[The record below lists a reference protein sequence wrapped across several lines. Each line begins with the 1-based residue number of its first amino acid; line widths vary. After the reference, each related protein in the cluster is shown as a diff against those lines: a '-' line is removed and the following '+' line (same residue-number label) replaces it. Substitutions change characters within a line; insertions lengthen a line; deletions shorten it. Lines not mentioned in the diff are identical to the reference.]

1 MVAERCAMTHW
12 HFWIDR
18 GGTFTDVVARR
29 PDGRIE
35 TAKLLSENPGHYD
48 DAAVAAIRQL
58 TGVASG
64 DLPPADIRIGTTVAT
79 NALLERN
86 GEPTLLAITRGFG
99 DALRIGYQDRPD
111 IFALAV
117 ERPAPLY
124 TDVVEIDERVTA
136 GGEVV
141 QAPDA
146 RAVRESLAAAYDR
159 GLRAIAIVL
168 MHGFRYPA
176 HEAALADIAREVG
189 FTQVSVSHQVSP
201 LIKLVARGDT
211 SVVDASLSPVLGR
224 YVVGLEKALGEGQH
238 PLFMQSNG
246 GLTDGRSF
254 SGKDALLSGPA
265 GGIVGMA
272 TTAEQ
277 AGFDRVIGFDMGGT
291 STDVSL
297 YAGEYERRHDAVLGG
312 VRVATPMLRI
322 DTVAAGG
329 GSVCNLS
336 LGRLV
341 VGPQSAGAVPG
352 PACYRQG
359 GPLTV
364 TDCNLVLGKIQP
376 EHFPH
381 VFGPDGDQPLDRA
394 GSEARLSELAARVE
408 AETGQRL
415 DGQALA
421 EGLIAIAVANMAKAI
436 KSISVARGHDPA
448 DYVLTSFGGAGGQHA
463 CLVADALGIRR
474 VMIHPLAGVLSAYGM
489 GLAKRRVM
497 RERTVSLPL
506 GDDAARAE
514 ATAALEAEAR
524 AALRE
529 QGVGDDT
536 ISIEA
541 SAQLRHARAD
551 FGIAV
556 RLDTPEAMKAAFDAA
571 FRRQFGFVVD
581 DDLVVD
587 LLRVEAISGA
597 VAAPSAVTEL
607 PARSAP
613 ALAEIALFSGGK
625 THQAPLFDR
634 TALAADTTIPGP
646 AVIVDPSATTVV
658 EPGWSATVDPHGS
671 LILTRHLPVAR
682 PAADGSADSSVDP
695 VRLELFAGLF
705 MGLAEEMGAALQRSA
720 ASVNIRERLDFS
732 CALFDAGG
740 NLIANAPHIPVHL
753 GSMGDSIRTIIAR
766 RGDGA
771 DGRGIRRGDVY
782 ALNNPYE
789 GGTHLPDIT
798 VIMPVFVGDAAEPS
812 FFTAAR
818 GHHAD
823 IGGMTPG
830 SMPPDSTTI
839 VEEGIIFDNVLIV
852 DEGRFCD
859 AEIRALLASGEYPA
873 RSIAQN
879 IADLSAQ
886 VAACRRGADGLVALA
901 ESHGAEVVQAYMAH
915 LQDHAAGAVE
925 TLIGTLA
932 EGDFDYELDNGARV
946 RVSVRLDRTA
956 RKAVVDFTGTSDQLP
971 NNFNAPRAVVRAAVL
986 YVLRTLVDLPI
997 PLNDGFLRPVDIVV
1011 PEGSMLNPQYP
1022 AAVVAGNVETSQVV
1036 TDVLFGAL
1044 GVLAASQGTMNN
1056 LTFGDDSKY
1065 QYYETICG
1073 GAGAGADFDGCD
1085 AIQTHM
1091 TNSRLTDPEVLETRF
1106 PVLVDSFAIRRG
1118 SGGAGQHR
1126 GGDGTVRR
1134 LRFRAAMH
1142 AAILSNRRRVPPF
1155 GLHGGGAGAPGLN
1168 RIECADGRVEPLA
1181 GTGVG
1186 VMAPGDVLVIETP
1199 GGGGY
1204 GRAD

>member
-1 MVAERCAMTHW
+1 MAQW

-18 GGTFTDVVARR
+18 GGTFTDVVARH
-29 PDGRIE
+29 PDGSIS
-35 TAKLLSENPGHYD
+35 TAKFLSENPEHYD

-58 TGVASG
+58 TGVG
-64 DLPPADIRIGTTVAT
+64 DGDIPPADIRIGTTVAT
-79 NALLERN
+79 NALLERK
-86 GEPTLLAITRGFG
+86 GEPTALAITRGFG
-99 DALRIGYQDRPD
+99 DALRIGYQERPD

-124 TDVVEIDERVTA
+124 ADVVEIDERVTA
-136 GGEVV
+136 DGEIL
-141 QAPDA
+141 QPLDSRAA
-146 RAVRESLAAAYDR
+146 RAGLTAAYER

-168 MHGFRYPA
+168 MHGFRHPA
-176 HEAALADIAREVG
+176 HEAALAEIAREIG
-189 FTQVSVSHQVSP
+189 FTQVSVSHRVSP

-211 SVVDASLSPVLGR
+211 SVVDASLSPVLRR
-224 YVVGLEKALGEGQH
+224 YVEGLEAALGEGRR

-246 GLTDGRSF
+246 GLTDGHSF

-272 TTAEQ
+272 RTAEQ
-277 AGFDRVIGFDMGGT
+277 AGFSHVIGFDMGGT

-297 YAGEYERRHDAVLGG
+297 YAGDYERRHDAVLGG
-312 VRVATPMLRI
+312 VRIATPMLRI

-329 GSVCNLS
+329 GSVCDVS
-336 LGRLV
+336 MGRLV
-341 VGPQSAGAVPG
+341 VGPDSAGAVPG
-352 PACYRQG
+352 PACYRRG

-376 EHFPH
+376 DHFPH

-394 GSEARLSELAARVE
+394 ASEARLAELAARVE
-408 AETGQRL
+408 SETGQRIAPR
-415 DGQALA
+415 ALA

-448 DYVLTSFGGAGGQHA
+448 DYVLACFGGAGGQHA
-463 CLVADALGIRR
+463 CLVADALRIER

-489 GLAKRRVM
+489 GLAERRVM

-506 GDDAARAE
+506 ADNTGRAE
-514 ATAALEAEAR
+514 ALAAIEQEAHSAL
-524 AALRE
+524 AA
-529 QGVGDDT
+529 QGVPGDT
-536 ISIEA
+536 IRIEA

-556 RLDTPEAMKAAFDAA
+556 KVGTPDRMRADFDAA
-571 FRRQFGFVVD
+571 FRRQFGFTVD
-581 DDLVVD
+581 DALVID
-587 LLRVEAISGA
+587 LLRVEAIAGGA
-597 VAAPSAVTEL
+597 AAPASVVDL
-607 PARSAP
+607 PTKSLP
-613 ALAEIALFSGGK
+613 PLAEVELFSGG
-625 THQAPLFDR
+625 TAHRAPLFDR
-634 TALAADTTIPGP
+634 AGLAADATVPGP
-646 AVIVDPSATTVV
+646 AVIVDPTATTIV
-658 EPGWSATVDPHGS
+658 EPGWRATVDAQGS
-671 LILTRHLPVAR
+671 LILTRHDAIEQT
-682 PAADGSADSSVDP
+682 DADSSADP

-732 CALFDAGG
+732 CALFDADG

-753 GSMGDSIRTIIAR
+753 GSMGDSIRAVIAR

-798 VIMPVFVGDAAEPS
+798 VIMPVFVGDGTAPA

-823 IGGMTPG
+823 VGGISPG
-830 SMPPDSTTI
+830 SMPPDSTSI
-839 VEEGIIFDNVLIV
+839 ADEGIIFDNVLIV

-859 AEIRALLASGEYPA
+859 AEIRALLASSDHPA
-873 RSIAQN
+873 RNIPQN

-886 VAACRRGADGLVALA
+886 IAACRRGADGLVSLA
-901 ESHGAEVVQAYMAH
+901 DSHGVHVVQAYMGH
-915 LQDHAAGAVE
+915 LQNNAAAAVRA
-925 TLIGTLA
+925 LIGNLS
-932 EGDFDYELDNGARV
+932 EGDFAYQLDNGAVV
-946 RVSVRLDRTA
+946 RVAVRLDRAQRTA
-956 RKAVVDFTGTSDQLP
+956 TVDFTGSSDQLSS
-971 NNFNAPRAVVRAAVL
+971 NFNAPRAVVRAAVL

-997 PLNDGFLRPVDIVV
+997 PLNDGFLRPVEIVV
-1011 PEGSMLNPQYP
+1011 PEGSMLNPLYP

-1036 TDVLFGAL
+1036 TDALFGAL
-1044 GVLAASQGTMNN
+1044 GALAASQGTMNN
-1056 LTFGDDSKY
+1056 LTFGDDRY

-1073 GAGAGADFDGCD
+1073 GAGAGAGFDGCD

-1106 PVLVDSFAIRRG
+1106 PVLLEDFSIRRG
-1118 SGGAGQHR
+1118 SGGSGAHR
-1126 GGDGTVRR
+1126 GGEGTVRR
-1134 LRFRAAMH
+1134 LRFRAPMH

-1155 GLHGGGAGAPGLN
+1155 GLAGGAPGARGVN
-1168 RIECADGRVEPLA
+1168 RIERADGRIEPLA
-1181 GTGVG
+1181 GTGASD
-1186 VMAPGDVLVIETP
+1186 MAPGDTLVIETP
-1199 GGGGY
+1199 GGGGF